1 MSDCSFHSRRPRRA
15 RRAAGVC
22 AALAVLAAT
31 LWAAPACAQP
41 ARPPPA
47 SGAVTE
53 TAPDSPTRAFERAD
67 RKMMDA
73 MRAAPYTGDVDRDF
87 VAHMAPHHQGAI
99 DMAQV
104 ELRSGKDPALKQL
117 ARRIIAAQ
125 RDEIAFMERWQ
136 KQHGAGR

>member
-1 MSDCSFHSRRPRRA
+1 
-15 RRAAGVC
+15 
-22 AALAVLAAT
+22 ALVVLAAT

-41 ARPPPA
+41 EPPPA